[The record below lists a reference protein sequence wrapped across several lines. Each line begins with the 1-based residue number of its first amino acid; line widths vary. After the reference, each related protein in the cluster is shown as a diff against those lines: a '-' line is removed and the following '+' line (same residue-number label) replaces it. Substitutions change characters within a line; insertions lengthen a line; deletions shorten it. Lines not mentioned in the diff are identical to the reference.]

1 MELLSN
7 WTEQM
12 LGMDNAVLK
21 RLARLGA
28 KVQAFLKA
36 A

>member
-1 MELLSN
+1 MLS
-7 WTEQM
+7 
-12 LGMDNAVLK
+12 MDNAVLK
-21 RLARLGA
+21 RLVKLGA